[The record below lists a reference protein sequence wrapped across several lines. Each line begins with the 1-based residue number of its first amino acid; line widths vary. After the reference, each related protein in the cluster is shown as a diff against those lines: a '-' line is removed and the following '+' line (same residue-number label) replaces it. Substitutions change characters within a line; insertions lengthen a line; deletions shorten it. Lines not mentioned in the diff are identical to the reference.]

1 MNSLE
6 QELIDAKTALKEA
19 NRLYQVL
26 FNAYLNLPSGT
37 SERDEAKA
45 EKVKNDAKDAIDRI
59 QAQID
64 QILKAKDQVLKEKE
78 LDVPLKIK
86 EMELAQGKFIFL
98 FYLN

>member
-6 QELIDAKTALKEA
+6 QKLTDAETALKEA

-45 EKVKNDAKDAIDRI
+45 EKVKNDAERVVIRI
-59 QAQID
+59 QARID
-64 QILKAKDQVLKEKE
+64 QILKEKE
-78 LDVPLKIK
+78 LS
-86 EMELAQGKFIFL
+86 QGKFIFPFL
-98 FYLN
+98 TLSN